1 MKKKNIMTGVCSAVT
16 AIALAG
22 TILTGCGNKDAN
34 TSAVSTSE
42 QGADQKAISDPGE
55 ENSAVENDKESGKHT
70 VTFYD
75 SDGTTVLDTV
85 TVADGETAEPVEVSK
100 DGYLFTGW
108 YATPQMNHDY
118 DFSQPVTQDVS
129 IFGGFVSYQEDTRD
143 WYVVGNGSSPVL
155 HESNWGQVCADAQKM
170 TREENADANIYTITL
185 DLEKGDELQFAVD
198 SSWHDQRGYGYL
210 KSADSEDGKAHFD
223 SAGGLG
229 STDTRRSNIKV
240 KESGN
245 YTFTLTT
252 YPGEDTYDTADPNYS
267 EDNKEGFNYNS
278 YDSLAF
284 TYNGAAAEAADT
296 AGSK

>member
-100 DGYLFTGW
+100 DGYIFTGW

-118 DFSQPVTQDVS
+118 DF
-129 IFGGFVSYQEDTRD
+129 
-143 WYVVGNGSSPVL
+143 
-155 HESNWGQVCADAQKM
+155 
-170 TREENADANIYTITL
+170 
-185 DLEKGDELQFAVD
+185 
-198 SSWHDQRGYGYL
+198 
-210 KSADSEDGKAHFD
+210 
-223 SAGGLG
+223 
-229 STDTRRSNIKV
+229 
-240 KESGN
+240 
-245 YTFTLTT
+245 
-252 YPGEDTYDTADPNYS
+252 
-267 EDNKEGFNYNS
+267 
-278 YDSLAF
+278 
-284 TYNGAAAEAADT
+284 
-296 AGSK
+296 